1 MFARIRRSWQ
11 AWRERRRQ
19 YAIDRA
25 VYKMHGGSKRGPA
38 PGARSQEQARGMP
51 AGSHTGI
58 ADGGGGGDGGGD
70 G

>member
-1 MFARIRRSWQ
+1 MFARIRPAWR

-25 VYKMHGGSKRGPA
+25 VYKMRGGSKRGP
-38 PGARSQEQARGMP
+38 GEEYRSQEQVHGMP
-51 AGSHTGI
+51 AGPHAGI
-58 ADGGGGGDGGGD
+58 ADGGGGGGGD